1 VDPFIIFLNIG
12 SELEILI
19 EEKKVCLEGTMVAAA
34 IGVVV
39 LIILIVVLL
48 RVL

>member
-1 VDPFIIFLNIG
+1 MGLDR
-12 SELEILI
+12 EILVS
-19 EEKKVCLEGTMVAAA
+19 EKKVYLEGTMVAAA

>member
-12 SELEILI
+12 SGLEILV
-19 EEKKVCLEGTMVAAA
+19 EEKKVYLEGTMVAAA

-48 RVL
+48 RIL